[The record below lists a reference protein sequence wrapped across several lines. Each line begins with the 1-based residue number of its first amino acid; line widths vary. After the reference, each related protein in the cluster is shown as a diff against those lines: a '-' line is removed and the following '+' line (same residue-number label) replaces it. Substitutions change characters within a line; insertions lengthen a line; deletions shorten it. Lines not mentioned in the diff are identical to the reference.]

1 VTLEQMKMLV
11 TLAEVGTLKAS
22 SAKLFKT
29 QAAISQG
36 IKQLESQLGVLLF
49 DRNGYRLTL
58 TDQGQQ
64 IYQQGLKLLQQANNI
79 EILSKHFSQG
89 HEASITLAFEAS
101 FDLVKV
107 LPVLEMVQNTFPQT
121 QINLR
126 HEYISGAYSA
136 ILQDRADLA
145 ITPVNKRMLD
155 PSNHDSI
162 VLCHGSLVNVAAA
175 KMLARHPNLKSN
187 RELENEYQ
195 IVVQDT
201 GQETQGIHFDV
212 QEGQRRWY
220 VNDFATKKTLIL
232 SGMGWGRL
240 PDFLVQDELKSGAL
254 SIIELEESE
263 AISEVEYRAIKQR
276 DKPLGP
282 VATALWQ
289 GLEKLQAE

>member
-1 VTLEQMKMLV
+1 MTLEQMKMLT
-11 TLAEVGTLKAS
+11 TLAQEGSLKAT

-58 TDQGQQ
+58 TDHGQQ

-79 EILSKHFSQG
+79 EALSKHFSQG
-89 HEASITLAFEAS
+89 HEASITVAFEAS
-101 FDLVKV
+101 FNLVKV

-162 VLCHGSLVNVAAA
+162 VLCRGSLVNLAAP
-175 KMLARHPNLKSN
+175 KMLKRHPNLKSN

-201 GQETQGIHFDV
+201 GQETEGVHFDV
-212 QEGQRRWY
+212 QEGQRCWY

-254 SIIELEESE
+254 SMIEVEESE
-263 AISEVEYRAIKQR
+263 AVSEVEYRALKQR

-289 GLEKLQAE
+289 GLEKLQH

>member
-1 VTLEQMKMLV
+1 VTLEQIKMLT
-11 TLAEVGTLKAS
+11 TLAEVGTLKAT

-36 IKQLESQLGVLLF
+36 IKQLESQLGVQLF
-49 DRNGYRLTL
+49 DRKGYRLTL
-58 TDQGQQ
+58 TEQGQQ
-64 IYQQGLKLLQQANNI
+64 INQQGLKLLQQANHI
-79 EILSKHFSQG
+79 ATLSKHFSQG

-101 FDLVKV
+101 FNLVKA

-136 ILQDRADLA
+136 ILQDKADLA
-145 ITPVNKRMLD
+145 ISPVNKRMLD
-155 PSNHDSI
+155 PRNLDSI
-162 VLCHGSLVNVAAA
+162 VLCYGSFVNVAAV
-175 KMLARHPNLKSN
+175 KMLNRHPNLSSIK
-187 RELENEYQ
+187 ELENEYQ

-220 VNDFATKKTLIL
+220 VNDFTTKKTLIL

-240 PDFLVQDELKSGAL
+240 PDFLVQDELNSGTL
-254 SIIELEESE
+254 RLIETDESDTN
-263 AISEVEYRAIKQR
+263 SEVEYRAIKQK

-289 GLEKLQAE
+289 GLETLND

>member
-1 VTLEQMKMLV
+1 MTLEQMKML
-11 TLAEVGTLKAS
+11 TALAEEGTLKAT

-58 TDQGQQ
+58 TDHGQQ

-79 EILSKHFSQG
+79 ETLSKHFSQG

-107 LPVLEMVQNTFPQT
+107 LPVLEMVQNTYPKT

-162 VLCHGSLVNVAAA
+162 VLCRGSLVNLAAA
-175 KMLARHPNLKSN
+175 KMLQRHPNLKSN

-289 GLEKLQAE
+289 GLEKLQG